1 MWWATNSFCICAKL
15 MRNFLNNG
23 IKNENIPLNMRKGL
37 TEMPDKANNT
47 EIVSNQILLS
57 GISAKQLVDLL
68 RPMVREEVRLVF
80 SELEEKLLSPS
91 ETCKLFIPA
100 ITKATLT
107 SWTEKGWLQDHRI
120 GGRVYYLKSEVLAS
134 TLKLGKYKSIYEKCS
149 A

>member
-1 MWWATNSFCICAKL
+1 
-15 MRNFLNNG
+15 MRNFLNDG
-23 IKNENIPLNMRKGL
+23 IKNENIPLNMYKGL
-37 TEMPDKANNT
+37 TKMPDKVNNA

-80 SELEEKLLSPS
+80 SEQEEKLLSPA

-107 SWTEKGWLQDHRI
+107 GRSRGLDHLNPETI
-120 GGRVYYLKSEVLAS
+120 DQEQY
-134 TLKLGKYKSIYEKCS
+134 
-149 A
+149 